1 MSPRRHRLAPALIA
15 AAALGGCCIRPP
27 SSVDAVPGGWINLA
41 DLPAKPSRGPDGVG
55 ESSKPKPKPSEPSP
69 AKPSLP
75 VATTEPT
82 PPVPVAVPTA
92 PGGQP
97 SPSPVP
103 PAVAREGEIP
113 GLPKPANPT
122 AVIEPSPGKLPRPLE
137 LATEA
142 RPSPASVGGAAPRVP
157 TLGLF
162 GADDASG
169 RNPRPELVDRPNP
182 AGRSG
187 GPSLGGFSPATLAGS
202 AGASSL
208 PEASRPSGLPVGGR
222 SPSLSLG
229 ESAASDA
236 GNGALALRRVGDG
249 NEPAGGEAPRLSP
262 ELARPSVTSVGGAP
276 RLEGSAPPASG
287 LSSGAGAT
295 LPGAEP
301 FGRESAPFRAPS
313 LGLFSAPDP
322 SPARPDNA
330 RIVGLPPANPSQSP
344 SAPPAFPV
352 AGAEAPG
359 QVEAADPL
367 PVFGGFKRVSPASV
381 SPGPRAA
388 VIAAPRPAA
397 GQGNPSFSTKG
408 SPSELAVPG
417 SGSAAPVTSAGSD
430 SARPRAVAQP
440 PSPAGP
446 GEVQGRAVPLPRA
459 GAAAPV
465 PSDPPS
471 SGTLSSRP
479 PAGGTV
485 AFAPDS
491 SPAAPLPPVT
501 AASDDAELARRRL
514 EALREE
520 MAGYEREAERL
531 RALLR
536 RALGLEPAVESPD
549 QEKPGAS
556 PAEVRDPAR

>member
-41 DLPAKPSRGPDGVG
+41 DLPAKPSRGPGGVG
-55 ESSKPKPKPSEPSP
+55 ESSQPEPKPSEPSP

-122 AVIEPSPGKLPRPLE
+122 VGLEPSQGQLPRPPGLSSG
-137 LATEA
+137 A
-142 RPSPASVGGAAPRVP
+142 RPSPASVGGAAPRFP
-157 TLGLF
+157 SLGLF
-162 GADDASG
+162 SSDDSAG
-169 RNPRPELVDRPNP
+169 RNPQPDLAARPNP
-182 AGRSG
+182 AGPSG
-187 GPSLGGFSPATLAGS
+187 APSLGGFSTTPLAGS
-202 AGASSL
+202 AGAPPV
-208 PEASRPSGLPVGGR
+208 PEASRPGGLPVGGR

-236 GNGALALRRVGDG
+236 GNGALALRRVGEG
-249 NEPAGGEAPRLSP
+249 AQPAGGEAPRLSP
-262 ELARPSVTSVGGAP
+262 ELARPSVNSVGGAP
-276 RLEGSAPPASG
+276 RLEGIAPPAAG

-301 FGRESAPFRAPS
+301 FGRESAPSRAPS
-313 LGLFSAPDP
+313 LGLFSAPEP

-330 RIVGLPPANPSQSP
+330 RVVDLPPANPSQSP
-344 SAPPAFPV
+344 SAPPASPV
-352 AGAEAPG
+352 AGAEVPG
-359 QVEAADPL
+359 QVDAADSL
-367 PVFGGFKRVSPASV
+367 PVFGGFKRVPPASV
-381 SPGPRAA
+381 SPGPGAA
-388 VIAAPRPAA
+388 VIAVPRPTA
-397 GQGNPSFSTKG
+397 GQGSPSSAAKG
-408 SPSELAVPG
+408 SPSELALPG
-417 SGSAAPVTSAGSD
+417 YGSPAPVPSAGSA
-430 SARPRAVAQP
+430 SARPGTAAQP
-440 PSPAGP
+440 ASPAGP
-446 GEVQGRAVPLPRA
+446 GEVQGRVVPLPRA

-465 PSDPPS
+465 SSDPPS
-471 SGTLSSRP
+471 PGSITSRS
-479 PAGGTV
+479 PAGGKV
-485 AFAPDS
+485 ASAPGS
-491 SPAAPLPPVT
+491 SPVAPRPPVA

-531 RALLR
+531 RTLLR
-536 RALGLEPAVESPD
+536 RALGLEPEVESPD
-549 QEKPGAS
+549 PEKPGAS
-556 PAEVRDPAR
+556 PAGVRDAGR